1 MLKGSS
7 MQKNLGTKIGITTLV
22 ILVSF
27 MTSCQKTIYPSKD
40 TLVVAIGASPAN
52 LDPRR
57 ATDAYGMRIAS
68 LIHAGLVNLDKNLQP
83 VGELAETWTYSN
95 KVYTFTLR
103 NNAKFSNGRNIE
115 PDDIIFSFS
124 EFMKDGFPYKS
135 ALEAIKEVKSFR
147 DADGKVKVQL
157 VLNKFSAKLLTSDLV
172 VVKILPKKELLEQ
185 GDKFFDRPIGSG
197 LYQLKD
203 LAINRVLLE
212 RSPNHTQGSKFIDF
226 KIIRDEFTR
235 FQKMAQGG
243 LDIAQAEISP
253 SKIRKTFLED
263 PNKFYVVASGGLSM
277 SYLLFNLTDPLFSNL
292 EVRQAINQSIN
303 RQEIIKYKMDGFAK
317 EAPSIVPRSSPFF
330 NSTMPAT
337 PFDPAAAKEIIK
349 KHGLLGAKI
358 VLKTSNNQSVMS
370 YAKVMAFQLNQ
381 IGLDV
386 TLQSYEWGKFFS
398 DINKGNF
405 QMASLRW
412 VGTVDPDIYRVALH
426 SSELPP
432 GRNRGRYKNVELDKL
447 MEKGLMLEGDSA
459 RKQVYDELQR
469 RVALDVPF
477 VPLWYEDQVAIVSKR
492 VKGFDPSPVGD
503 YIAMAYAYKEE

>member
-1 MLKGSS
+1 
-7 MQKNLGTKIGITTLV
+7 MQKSLGTKIGIF
-22 ILVSF
+22 ILIFLAIF
-27 MTSCQKTIYPSKD
+27 MTSCQKTILPSKD
-40 TLVVAIGASPAN
+40 TLVVAIGAAPAN

-57 ATDAYGMRIAS
+57 ATDAYGMRIAA

-83 VGELAETWTYSN
+83 AAELAESWTYSN

-103 NNAKFSNGRNIE
+103 DNAQFSNGRKIE
-115 PDDIIFSFS
+115 PDDILFSFA

-135 ALEAIKEVKSFR
+135 ALEAIKEVKSFKGV
-147 DADGKVKVQL
+147 DGKIKVQL
-157 VLNKFSAKLLTSDLV
+157 FLKKFSAKLLTSDLV
-172 VVKILPKKELLEQ
+172 VVKILPKKEMLEL
-185 GDKFFDRPIGSG
+185 GDKFFDQPIGSG
-197 LYQLKD
+197 MYQLKEF
-203 LAINRVLLE
+203 AINRVLLE
-212 RSPNHTQGSKFIDF
+212 RAPSHTKGLKFIDF

-253 SKIRKTFLED
+253 SKVRVTFLDD
-263 PNKFYVVASGGLSM
+263 PKNFSVVASGGLSM
-277 SYLLFNLTDPLFSNL
+277 SYLLFNLTDPLFSNV
-292 EVRQAINQSIN
+292 EVRNAINQSIN

-317 EAPSIVPRSSPFF
+317 EAPSLVPRSSPFF
-330 NSTMPAT
+330 NSQMPMN
-337 PFDPAAAKEIIK
+337 PYNPEEAKAIIK
-349 KHGLLGAKI
+349 KHGLNGAKI

-381 IGLDV
+381 IGLNV
-386 TLQSYEWGKFFS
+386 TLQSFEWGKFFS

-426 SSELPP
+426 SSEFPP
-432 GRNRGRYKNVELDKL
+432 GRNRGRYKNLELDKL
-447 MEKGLMLEGDSA
+447 MEKGLELEGDTQ
-459 RKQVYDELQR
+459 RKSVYDELQS

-477 VPLWYEDQVAIVSKR
+477 VPLWYEDQVTVVSKR

-503 YIAMAYAYKEE
+503 YISMAYAQKEE